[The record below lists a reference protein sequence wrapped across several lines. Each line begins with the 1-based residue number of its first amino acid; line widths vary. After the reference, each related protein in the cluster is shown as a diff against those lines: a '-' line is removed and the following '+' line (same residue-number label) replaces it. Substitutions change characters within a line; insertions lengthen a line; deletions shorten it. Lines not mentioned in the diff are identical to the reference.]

1 MLFLALRVVWWVSLM
16 QTQPQYQFGKKKD
29 RKKMKTKNMKKK
41 IIKNS
46 LAWFIL
52 VPLKNKMTK
61 KNTKK

>member
-46 LAWFIL
+46 LA
-52 VPLKNKMTK
+52 
-61 KNTKK
+61 